1 MKITRIVATPEGES
15 KFAEVDISL
24 LSHQHGAI
32 SRRISN
38 GFVSPNVSFV
48 EVTEGADSGMH
59 HATGRYIVSVMSG
72 VFEVE
77 LSTGEIRQWRSGEAF
92 FIDDTEGRHITRI
105 VEGPFRSVTIT
116 VPADFV
122 VDKWEQES

>member
-1 MKITRIVATPEGES
+1 MKITRIVATQDGES
-15 KFAEVDISL
+15 RFAEFDIPL

-38 GFVSPNVSFV
+38 GFISPNVSFV
-48 EVTEGADSGMH
+48 EMPEGSDSGMH

-77 LSTGEIRQWRSGEAF
+77 LSNGEIRQWRSGETF
-92 FIDDTEGRHITRI
+92 FIDDIEGRHITRI
-105 VEGPFRSVTIT
+105 VEGPFHGVIVT
-116 VPADFV
+116 VPSDFV
-122 VDKWEQES
+122 IDQ